1 MLQNLGFLF
10 GLFWKKKGLWTNI
23 EQLKTL
29 QWYTI
34 LANKRY
40 LALECCL
47 FMSASI
53 VINLSLGSFRAV
65 LSETWTGPEG
75 CKPCGCGSWRNGSE
89 RVSAISKFYNLPWWR
104 GKIGLLNKHLWNKC
118 HGFLMTFIS
127 CTFCISPVK
136 NNVHVGLWGWKR
148 LMRLIYEELQAKNSF
163 RYLFRSSWAFPK

>member
-53 VINLSLGSFRAV
+53 VINLSLGSVRAV

-104 GKIGLLNKHLWNKC
+104 GKIRALNLYLWNKC
-118 HGFLMTFIS
+118 HVFLMTFL
-127 CTFCISPVK
+127 FMY
-136 NNVHVGLWGWKR
+136 LLR
-148 LMRLIYEELQAKNSF
+148 LTS
-163 RYLFRSSWAFPK
+163 

>member
-40 LALECCL
+40 LVLECCL

-75 CKPCGCGSWRNGSE
+75 CKPRGCGSWRNGSE

-104 GKIGLLNKHLWNKC
+104 GKIRALNLYLWNKC
-118 HGFLMTFIS
+118 HGFLMTFP
-127 CTFCISPVK
+127 F
-136 NNVHVGLWGWKR
+136 
-148 LMRLIYEELQAKNSF
+148 M
-163 RYLFRSSWAFPK
+163 YLLCLTS